1 MKLPKKKEKSDLSET
16 LASIFNDPRT
26 VPCHE
31 WFKFNSTQLNST
43 QHNSIKM
50 SNNVSFEIRIPNEMI
65 NASVS
70 ESRWGMIWNWEHLRK
85 WGKLLDWRGETAD
98 WGSTI
103 SGEKMIQFSVANC
116 GTSHPECTAMY

>member
-70 ESRWGMIWNWEHLRK
+70 ESR
-85 WGKLLDWRGETAD
+85 
-98 WGSTI
+98 
-103 SGEKMIQFSVANC
+103 
-116 GTSHPECTAMY
+116 

>member
-43 QHNSIKM
+43 QLNSTQL
-50 SNNVSFEIRIPNEMI
+50 
-65 NASVS
+65 NATQL
-70 ESRWGMIWNWEHLRK
+70 N
-85 WGKLLDWRGETAD
+85 
-98 WGSTI
+98 
-103 SGEKMIQFSVANC
+103 
-116 GTSHPECTAMY
+116 